1 MRSPRHLVAAGLSA
15 VALALPVADAL
26 AATPPKVTKKVV
38 SKSYTGDEIEAGRW
52 GPLQVTA
59 VVKTTTTKTTKTV
72 NGKQRTTTK
81 ITRKIT
87 TVRVPL
93 YPNHTDRSVFINQE
107 ALPLLVQE
115 TLQAQSANVDLVSR
129 ATDTSEAFV
138 SSLQSALEH
147 VK

>member
-1 MRSPRHLVAAGLSA
+1 MSSPRHLVAAGLSA

-26 AATPPKVTKKVV
+26 AATPPEVTKKVV
-38 SKSYTGDEIEAGRW
+38 SKSYTGDTVEAGRW

-59 VVKTTTTKTTKTV
+59 VVRTTTTKTTRTV
-72 NGKQRTTTK
+72 NGKTKTTTK
-81 ITRKIT
+81 VTRKLT

-115 TLQAQSANVDLVSR
+115 TLQAQSANVDLISR

-138 SSLQSALEH
+138 SSLRSALEH